1 MKDKLLKRDRGEK
14 LAPNWFDRNKKTLA
28 LLSMVAPAAI
38 WLLLLRYLPIGGIVL
53 AFKNYKI
60 FPRDPTFWNNLM
72 HSKWVGLKNFEFIFK
87 TDQAMVAI
95 RNTLLYNIVFII
107 LGAIIPVAFAIMMNE
122 FTRKFVAKAYQT
134 MMFFPYFLSW
144 VVVSYFLNAFID
156 AQYGMI
162 PAAQAAAGKEV
173 ISWYT
178 NTKPWPAIIIFAN
191 LWKNV
196 GYSTVLYLAAITGI
210 DANQYEA
217 AAIDGASKWQQIR
230 YVTLPA
236 LLSTV
241 IIMVLLAVGRIFRGD
256 FGMFYQLIGNNG
268 VLLRKTD
275 ILDTYIYRSMLGNS
289 NLGMTAAA
297 GFYQSVLCFVTIM
310 AVNALVKWIEP
321 DYSLF

>member
-1 MKDKLLKRDRGEK
+1 MSKKNPPALPVRIRRETFGHTIRKD
-14 LAPNWFDRNKKTLA
+14 W
-28 LLSMVAPAAI
+28 M
-38 WLLLLRYLPIGGIVL
+38 LLLMLLPAVLYTLVFHYLPMSGLVL
-53 AFKNYKI
+53 SFKQFNYVDGV
-60 FPRDPTFWNNLM
+60 FGSPWN
-72 HSKWVGLKNFEFIFK
+72 GLDNFRFLIISGK
-87 TDQAMVAI
+87 LGTLTSA
-95 RNTLLYNIVFII
+95 TLLYNFGFIVVNTFLEVLIAVFLNEITCKWFKKSFQSFIF
-107 LGAIIPVAFAIMMNE
+107 L
-122 FTRKFVAKAYQT
+122 
-134 MMFFPYFLSW
+134 PYFISW
-144 VVVSYFLNAFID
+144 VV
-156 AQYGMI
+156 
-162 PAAQAAAGKEV
+162 AAAIVQALLSYEYGAINKILEIV
-173 ISWYT
+173 SGNKINI
-178 NTKPWPAIIIFAN
+178 NTTASVWPTLLVTLSA
-191 LWKNV
+191 WKSV
-196 GYSTVLYLAAITGI
+196 GYGSVVYLSAITGI
-210 DANQYEA
+210 DPGLYEA
-217 AAIDGASKWQQIR
+217 AELDGANKWQQIR

>member
-1 MKDKLLKRDRGEK
+1 MSKKNPPALPVRIRRETFGHTIRKD
-14 LAPNWFDRNKKTLA
+14 W
-28 LLSMVAPAAI
+28 M
-38 WLLLLRYLPIGGIVL
+38 LLLMLLPAVLYTLVFHYLPMSGLVL
-53 AFKNYKI
+53 SFKQFKYVDGV
-60 FPRDPTFWNNLM
+60 FGSPWN
-72 HSKWVGLKNFEFIFK
+72 GLDNFRFLLISGK
-87 TDQAMVAI
+87 LGTLTSA
-95 RNTLLYNIVFII
+95 TLLYNFGFIVVNTFLEVLIAVFLNEITCKWFKKSFQSFIF
-107 LGAIIPVAFAIMMNE
+107 L
-122 FTRKFVAKAYQT
+122 
-134 MMFFPYFLSW
+134 PYFISW
-144 VVVSYFLNAFID
+144 VV
-156 AQYGMI
+156 
-162 PAAQAAAGKEV
+162 AAAIVQALLSYEYGAINKILEIV
-173 ISWYT
+173 SGNKINI
-178 NTKPWPAIIIFAN
+178 NTTASVWPTLLVTLSA
-191 LWKNV
+191 WKSV
-196 GYSTVLYLAAITGI
+196 GYGSVVYLSAITGI
-210 DANQYEA
+210 DPGLYEA
-217 AAIDGASKWQQIR
+217 AELDGANKWQQIR

>member
-1 MKDKLLKRDRGEK
+1 MSKKNPPALPVRIRRETFGHTIRKD
-14 LAPNWFDRNKKTLA
+14 W
-28 LLSMVAPAAI
+28 M
-38 WLLLLRYLPIGGIVL
+38 LLLMLLPAVLYKLVFHYLPMSGLVL
-53 AFKNYKI
+53 SFKQFNYVDGV
-60 FPRDPTFWNNLM
+60 FGSPWN
-72 HSKWVGLKNFEFIFK
+72 GLDNFRFLLISGK
-87 TDQAMVAI
+87 LGTLTSA
-95 RNTLLYNIVFII
+95 TLLYNFGFIVVNTFLEVLIAVFLNEITCKWFKKSFQSFIF
-107 LGAIIPVAFAIMMNE
+107 L
-122 FTRKFVAKAYQT
+122 
-134 MMFFPYFLSW
+134 PYFISW
-144 VVVSYFLNAFID
+144 VV
-156 AQYGMI
+156 
-162 PAAQAAAGKEV
+162 AAAIVQALLSYEYGAINKILEIV
-173 ISWYT
+173 SGNKINI
-178 NTKPWPAIIIFAN
+178 NTTASVWPTLLVTLSA
-191 LWKNV
+191 WKSV
-196 GYSTVLYLAAITGI
+196 GYGSVVYLSAITGI
-210 DANQYEA
+210 DPGLYEA
-217 AAIDGASKWQQIR
+217 AELDGANKWQQIR

>member
-1 MKDKLLKRDRGEK
+1 MS
-14 LAPNWFDRNKKTLA
+14 KKNP
-28 LLSMVAPAAI
+28 PAAPVRI
-38 WLLLLRYLPIGGIVL
+38 RRETFGRTVRKNWMLLLMLLPAVLYTLIFHYLPMSGLVL
-53 AFKNYKI
+53 SFKQFNYVDGV
-60 FPRDPTFWNNLM
+60 FGSPWN
-72 HSKWVGLKNFEFIFK
+72 GLDNFRFLLISGK
-87 TDQAMVAI
+87 LGSLTSA
-95 RNTLLYNIVFII
+95 TLLYNFGFIVVNTFLEVLIAVFLNEITCKWFKKSFQSFIF
-107 LGAIIPVAFAIMMNE
+107 L
-122 FTRKFVAKAYQT
+122 
-134 MMFFPYFLSW
+134 PYFISW
-144 VVVSYFLNAFID
+144 VV
-156 AQYGMI
+156 
-162 PAAQAAAGKEV
+162 AAAIVQALLSYEYGAVNKILEAV
-173 ISWYT
+173 SGNKINI
-178 NTKPWPAIIIFAN
+178 NTTASVWPTLLVTLSA
-191 LWKNV
+191 WKSV
-196 GYSTVLYLAAITGI
+196 GYGSVVYLSAITGI
-210 DANQYEA
+210 DPGLYEA
-217 AAIDGASKWQQIR
+217 AELDGANKWQQIR

>member
-1 MKDKLLKRDRGEK
+1 MSKKNPPASPVRIRRETFGHTIRKD
-14 LAPNWFDRNKKTLA
+14 W
-28 LLSMVAPAAI
+28 M
-38 WLLLLRYLPIGGIVL
+38 LLLMLLPAVLYTLVFHYLPMSGLVL
-53 AFKNYKI
+53 SFKQFNYVDGV
-60 FPRDPTFWNNLM
+60 FGSPWN
-72 HSKWVGLKNFEFIFK
+72 GLDNFRFLLISGK
-87 TDQAMVAI
+87 LGTLTSA
-95 RNTLLYNIVFII
+95 TLLYNFGFIVVNTFLEVLIAVFLNEITCKWFKKSFQSFIF
-107 LGAIIPVAFAIMMNE
+107 L
-122 FTRKFVAKAYQT
+122 
-134 MMFFPYFLSW
+134 PYFISW
-144 VVVSYFLNAFID
+144 VV
-156 AQYGMI
+156 
-162 PAAQAAAGKEV
+162 AAAIVQALLSYEYGAINKILEIV
-173 ISWYT
+173 SGNKINI
-178 NTKPWPAIIIFAN
+178 NTTASVWPTLLVTLSA
-191 LWKNV
+191 WKSV
-196 GYSTVLYLAAITGI
+196 GYGSVVYLSAITGI
-210 DANQYEA
+210 DPGLYEA
-217 AAIDGASKWQQIR
+217 AELDGANKWQQIR

>member
-1 MKDKLLKRDRGEK
+1 MSKKNPPALPVRIRRETFGHTIRKDWMLLLMLLPAVLYTLVFHYLPMSGLVLSFKQFNYVDGVFGSPWNGLDNFRFLLISGKLGTLTSATLLFNFGFIVVNTFLEVLIAVFLNEITCK
-14 LAPNWFDRNKKTLA
+14 WFKKSFQSFIFLPYFISWVVAAAIVQA
-28 LLSMVAPAAI
+28 LLSYEYGAI
-38 WLLLLRYLPIGGIVL
+38 NKILEIVSG
-53 AFKNYKI
+53 NKI
-60 FPRDPTFWNNLM
+60 NINTTASVWP
-72 HSKWVGLKNFEFIFK
+72 
-87 TDQAMVAI
+87 
-95 RNTLLYNIVFII
+95 TLLV
-107 LGAIIPVAFAIMMNE
+107 
-122 FTRKFVAKAYQT
+122 T
-134 MMFFPYFLSW
+134 LS
-144 VVVSYFLNAFID
+144 A
-156 AQYGMI
+156 
-162 PAAQAAAGKEV
+162 
-173 ISWYT
+173 
-178 NTKPWPAIIIFAN
+178 
-191 LWKNV
+191 WKSV
-196 GYSTVLYLAAITGI
+196 GYGSVVYLSAITGI
-210 DANQYEA
+210 DPGLYEA
-217 AAIDGASKWQQIR
+217 AELDGANKWQQIR

>member
-1 MKDKLLKRDRGEK
+1 MSKKNPPALPVRIRRETFGHTIRKD
-14 LAPNWFDRNKKTLA
+14 W
-28 LLSMVAPAAI
+28 M
-38 WLLLLRYLPIGGIVL
+38 LLLMLLPAVLYTLVFHYLPMSGLVL
-53 AFKNYKI
+53 SFKQFNYVDGV
-60 FPRDPTFWNNLM
+60 FGSPWN
-72 HSKWVGLKNFEFIFK
+72 GLDNFRFLLISGK
-87 TDQAMVAI
+87 LGTLTSA
-95 RNTLLYNIVFII
+95 TLLYNFGFIVVNTFLEVLTAVFLNEITCKWFKKSFQSFIF
-107 LGAIIPVAFAIMMNE
+107 L
-122 FTRKFVAKAYQT
+122 
-134 MMFFPYFLSW
+134 PYFISW
-144 VVVSYFLNAFID
+144 VV
-156 AQYGMI
+156 
-162 PAAQAAAGKEV
+162 AAAIVQALLSYEYGAINKILEIV
-173 ISWYT
+173 SGNKINI
-178 NTKPWPAIIIFAN
+178 NTTASVWPTLLVTLSA
-191 LWKNV
+191 WKSV
-196 GYSTVLYLAAITGI
+196 GYGSVVYLSAITGI
-210 DANQYEA
+210 DPGLYEA
-217 AAIDGASKWQQIR
+217 AELDGANKWQQIR

>member
-1 MKDKLLKRDRGEK
+1 MSKKNPPALPVRIRRETFGHTIRKD
-14 LAPNWFDRNKKTLA
+14 W
-28 LLSMVAPAAI
+28 M
-38 WLLLLRYLPIGGIVL
+38 LLLMLLPAVLYTLVFHYLPMSGLVL
-53 AFKNYKI
+53 SFKQFNYVDGV
-60 FPRDPTFWNNLM
+60 FGSPWN
-72 HSKWVGLKNFEFIFK
+72 GLDNFRFLLISGK
-87 TDQAMVAI
+87 LGTLTSA
-95 RNTLLYNIVFII
+95 TLLYNFGFIVVNTFLEVLIAVFLNEITCKWFKKSFQSFIF
-107 LGAIIPVAFAIMMNE
+107 L
-122 FTRKFVAKAYQT
+122 
-134 MMFFPYFLSW
+134 PYFISW
-144 VVVSYFLNAFID
+144 VV
-156 AQYGMI
+156 
-162 PAAQAAAGKEV
+162 AAAIVQALLSYEYGAINKILEIV
-173 ISWYT
+173 SGNKINI
-178 NTKPWPAIIIFAN
+178 NTTASVWPTLLVTLSA
-191 LWKNV
+191 WKSV
-196 GYSTVLYLAAITGI
+196 GYGSVVYLSAITGI
-210 DANQYEA
+210 DPGLYEA
-217 AAIDGASKWQQIR
+217 AELDGANKWQQIR

>member
-1 MKDKLLKRDRGEK
+1 MS
-14 LAPNWFDRNKKTLA
+14 KKNP
-28 LLSMVAPAAI
+28 PAVQVRI
-38 WLLLLRYLPIGGIVL
+38 RRETFGQTIRKSWMLLLMLMPAVLYTLIFHYLPMSGLVL
-53 AFKNYKI
+53 SFKQFNYVDGV
-60 FPRDPTFWNNLM
+60 FGSPWN
-72 HSKWVGLKNFEFIFK
+72 GLDNFRFLIISGK
-87 TDQAMVAI
+87 LGSLTSA
-95 RNTLLYNIVFII
+95 TLLYNFGFIVVNTFLEVLIAVFLNEITCKWFKKSFQSFIF
-107 LGAIIPVAFAIMMNE
+107 L
-122 FTRKFVAKAYQT
+122 
-134 MMFFPYFLSW
+134 PYFISW
-144 VVVSYFLNAFID
+144 VV
-156 AQYGMI
+156 
-162 PAAQAAAGKEV
+162 AAAIVQALLSYEYGAVNKMLELV
-173 ISWYT
+173 SGNKINI
-178 NTKPWPAIIIFAN
+178 NTTASVWPTLLVTLSA
-191 LWKNV
+191 WKSV
-196 GYSTVLYLAAITGI
+196 GYGSVVYLSAITGI
-210 DANQYEA
+210 DPGLYEA
-217 AAIDGASKWQQIR
+217 AELDGANKWQQIR

>member
-1 MKDKLLKRDRGEK
+1 MT
-14 LAPNWFDRNKKTLA
+14 KKNP
-28 LLSMVAPAAI
+28 PAAPVRI
-38 WLLLLRYLPIGGIVL
+38 RRETFGRTVRKNWMLLLMLLPAVLYTLIFHYLPMSGLVL
-53 AFKNYKI
+53 SFKQFNYVDGV
-60 FPRDPTFWNNLM
+60 FGSPWN
-72 HSKWVGLKNFEFIFK
+72 GLDNFRFLLISGK
-87 TDQAMVAI
+87 LGSLTSA
-95 RNTLLYNIVFII
+95 TLLYNFGFIVVNTFLEVLIAVFLNEITCKWFKKSFQSFIF
-107 LGAIIPVAFAIMMNE
+107 L
-122 FTRKFVAKAYQT
+122 
-134 MMFFPYFLSW
+134 PYFISW
-144 VVVSYFLNAFID
+144 VV
-156 AQYGMI
+156 
-162 PAAQAAAGKEV
+162 AAAIVQALLSYEYGAVNKILEAV
-173 ISWYT
+173 SGNKINI
-178 NTKPWPAIIIFAN
+178 NTTASVWPTLLVTLSA
-191 LWKNV
+191 WKSV
-196 GYSTVLYLAAITGI
+196 GYGSVVYLSAITGI
-210 DANQYEA
+210 DPGLYEA
-217 AAIDGASKWQQIR
+217 AELDGANKWQQIR

>member
-1 MKDKLLKRDRGEK
+1 MS
-14 LAPNWFDRNKKTLA
+14 KKNP
-28 LLSMVAPAAI
+28 PAAPVRI
-38 WLLLLRYLPIGGIVL
+38 RRESFGRTVRKNWMLLLMLLPAVLYTLIFHYLPMSGLVL
-53 AFKNYKI
+53 SFKQFNYVDGV
-60 FPRDPTFWNNLM
+60 FGSPWN
-72 HSKWVGLKNFEFIFK
+72 GLDNFRFLLISGK
-87 TDQAMVAI
+87 LGSLTSA
-95 RNTLLYNIVFII
+95 TLLYNFGFIVVNTFLEVLIAVFLNEITCKWFKKSFQSFIF
-107 LGAIIPVAFAIMMNE
+107 L
-122 FTRKFVAKAYQT
+122 
-134 MMFFPYFLSW
+134 PYFISW
-144 VVVSYFLNAFID
+144 VV
-156 AQYGMI
+156 
-162 PAAQAAAGKEV
+162 AAAIVQALLSYEYGAVNKILEAV
-173 ISWYT
+173 SGNKINI
-178 NTKPWPAIIIFAN
+178 NTTASVWPTLLVTLSA
-191 LWKNV
+191 WKSV
-196 GYSTVLYLAAITGI
+196 GYGSVVYLSAITGI
-210 DANQYEA
+210 DPGLYEA
-217 AAIDGASKWQQIR
+217 AELDGANKWQQIR

>member
-1 MKDKLLKRDRGEK
+1 MS
-14 LAPNWFDRNKKTLA
+14 KKNP
-28 LLSMVAPAAI
+28 PAAPVRI
-38 WLLLLRYLPIGGIVL
+38 RRETFGHTIRKNWMLLLMLLPAVLYTLIFHYLPMSGLVL
-53 AFKNYKI
+53 SFKQFNYVDGV
-60 FPRDPTFWNNLM
+60 FGSPWN
-72 HSKWVGLKNFEFIFK
+72 GLDNFRFLIISGK
-87 TDQAMVAI
+87 LGALTSA
-95 RNTLLYNIVFII
+95 TLLYNFGFIVVNTFLEVLIAVFLNEITCKWFKKSFQSFIF
-107 LGAIIPVAFAIMMNE
+107 L
-122 FTRKFVAKAYQT
+122 
-134 MMFFPYFLSW
+134 PYFISW
-144 VVVSYFLNAFID
+144 VV
-156 AQYGMI
+156 
-162 PAAQAAAGKEV
+162 AAAIVQALLSYEYGAVNKILELLSGSR
-173 ISWYT
+173 INI
-178 NTKPWPAIIIFAN
+178 NTTASVWPTLLVTLSA
-191 LWKNV
+191 WKSV
-196 GYSTVLYLAAITGI
+196 GYGSVVYLSAITGI
-210 DANQYEA
+210 DPGLYEA
-217 AAIDGASKWQQIR
+217 AELDGANKWQQIR